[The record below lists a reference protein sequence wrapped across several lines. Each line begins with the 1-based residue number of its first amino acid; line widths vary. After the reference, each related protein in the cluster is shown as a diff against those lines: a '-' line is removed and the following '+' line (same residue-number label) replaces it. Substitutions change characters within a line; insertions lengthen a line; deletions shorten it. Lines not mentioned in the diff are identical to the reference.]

1 MTVLQWLLW
10 ILVGALTAFAFLKT
24 QSWSVRMI
32 TPEKPKLSAGLVIG
46 GAIFR
51 WILISIVLVLALHQ
65 SLFAAFALFCS
76 FMIVRLV
83 FLFLFE
89 THFKPVVTPT
99 KGIKD

>member
-51 WILISIVLVLALHQ
+51 WISDLYCVGVGTSSIPVRSVCLIRQFYDRPSGILILIRN
-65 SLFAAFALFCS
+65 AFQACG
-76 FMIVRLV
+76 
-83 FLFLFE
+83 
-89 THFKPVVTPT
+89 HPH
-99 KGIKD
+99 